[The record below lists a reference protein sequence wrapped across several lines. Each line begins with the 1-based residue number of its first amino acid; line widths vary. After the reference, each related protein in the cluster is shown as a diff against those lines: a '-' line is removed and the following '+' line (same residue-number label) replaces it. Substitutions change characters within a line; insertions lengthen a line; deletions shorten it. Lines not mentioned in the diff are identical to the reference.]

1 MNSLGLQEKIK
12 FVREHSGDLA
22 LRHLSKELD
31 ELEGKLATN
40 QFNLVITGLF
50 KRGKSSVINA
60 LIGQQMAPVGVTPV
74 TAAITLFEHAE
85 STRCEVVFNDNQ
97 TAPIAL
103 NEISQYV
110 SEEENPGNAKQV
122 SLIKVY
128 TNHSELLKTCSI
140 VDTPGLGSVFEHNTE
155 TTYHYI
161 SRIDAAIFVLSTDS
175 PISKTDAEFLT
186 NLKTRVPKIIYVIN
200 KTDLLE
206 KEKLEKLT
214 AFNRK
219 VIAETVEQ
227 EEDTIEIIPISC
239 KLAGLNS
246 EEGNIGMLAD
256 VIKRMIENNKDEI
269 LLQTGSKRLNDIIA
283 EILQLL
289 KIQLEAIKMPLK
301 EIEQKQE
308 SLRRSME
315 LMTETRHEFDILV
328 KGQLDMIVTGKL
340 VKAESMLKDLT
351 SELNK
356 QIDRSLDEL
365 TFKNESLRAASEG
378 LSEACVERL
387 NHIKLITEQQI
398 VEEFNQLITRHQSRS
413 ESFLNEFS
421 RMLAE
426 LFGLS
431 MDSVSSRFNLDVY
444 SSFYFLKYVDG
455 QSIAPKLPSF
465 YRFLPISLK
474 RSKVKSILKFNI
486 ETLIEVN
493 KGRMKSDIFYK
504 TNESFR
510 IFNAEEELQAQR
522 VYSRIH
528 DLLEETIALKLKD
541 DQSTELVI
549 GEIDRR
555 IALMKNTLAN

>member
-1 MNSLGLQEKIK
+1 MNSLSLQEKIK
-12 FVREHSGDLA
+12 FVRENSGDLA

-31 ELEGKLATN
+31 ELEGKLAAS

-60 LIGQQMAPVGVTPV
+60 LIGQQLAPVGVTPV
-74 TAAITLFEHAE
+74 TAVITLFEHAE
-85 STRCEVVFNDNQ
+85 STRCEVVFYDNR
-97 TAPIAL
+97 TTLVAL

-110 SEEENPGNAKQV
+110 SEEENPGNAKKV

-128 TNHSELLKTCSI
+128 TNHSELLKKCSI

-155 TTYHYI
+155 TTYQYI

-175 PISKTDAEFLT
+175 PVSKTDAEFLA
-186 NLKTRVPKIIYVIN
+186 NLKARVPKIIYVIN

-219 VIAETVEQ
+219 VIAEIVGQ
-227 EEDTIEIIPISC
+227 AEDSIEIIPISC
-239 KLAGLNS
+239 KLAGLNN
-246 EEGNIGMLAD
+246 EEGKIGMLAD
-256 VIKRMIENNKDEI
+256 VIKRMIENNKGEI
-269 LLQTGSKRLNDIIA
+269 LLQTGSKRLNDIIV
-283 EILQLL
+283 EIIQLL
-289 KIQLEAIKMPLK
+289 KIQLDAIKMPLK

-315 LMTETRHEFDILV
+315 LMNETRHEFDILV
-328 KGQLDMIVTGKL
+328 KGQLDMIVSGKL
-340 VKAESMLKDLT
+340 VKAESILKDLT

-356 QIDRSLDEL
+356 QIDHALEEL
-365 TFKNESLRAASEG
+365 TFNNEGLRAASEG

-387 NHIKLITEQQI
+387 NHIKQITEQQI

-413 ESFLNEFS
+413 ETFLHEFS
-421 RMLAE
+421 KMLAE

-465 YRFLPISLK
+465 YRFLPKSLK
-474 RSKVKSILKFNI
+474 MSKAKSILKFNI

-510 IFNAEEELQAQR
+510 IFKAEEELQAER
-522 VYSRIH
+522 VYSRIR
-528 DLLEETIALKLKD
+528 DLLEETIALKQKG
-541 DQSTELVI
+541 DQTTEPMI

-555 IALMKNTLAN
+555 IALLKNTIAN

>member
-1 MNSLGLQEKIK
+1 MNSLSLQEKIK
-12 FVREHSGDLA
+12 FVRENCGELA

-31 ELEGKLATN
+31 ELEGKVAAS

-60 LIGQQMAPVGVTPV
+60 LIGQQLAPVGVTPV

-85 STRCEVVFNDNQ
+85 STRCEVVFSDNR
-97 TAPIAL
+97 TTLIAL

-110 SEEENPGNAKQV
+110 AEEENPGNAKQV

-128 TNHSELLKTCSI
+128 TNHSELLKKCSI

-175 PISKTDAEFLT
+175 PISKTDAEFLK
-186 NLKTRVPKIIYVIN
+186 NLKARVPKILYVIN

-219 VIAETVEQ
+219 VIAEIVGQ
-227 EEDTIEIIPISC
+227 DEETIEIIPISC
-239 KLAGLNS
+239 KLAGLNN
-246 EEGNIGMLAD
+246 EEGNIGLLVD
-256 VIKRMIENNKDEI
+256 VIKVMIEKNKDEI
-269 LLQTGSKRLNDIIA
+269 LLQTGSKRLNDIIL
-283 EILQLL
+283 EILQML
-289 KIQLEAIKMPLK
+289 KIQLDAIKMPVK

-308 SLRRSME
+308 SIRRSIE
-315 LMTETRHEFDILV
+315 LMYVTRHEFDILV

-340 VKAESMLKDLT
+340 DKAENMLKDLT
-351 SELNK
+351 CELNQ
-356 QIDRSLDEL
+356 QIDHAIDEL
-365 TFKNESLRAASEG
+365 ALSNEGLRAASEG

-398 VEEFNQLITRHQSRS
+398 VEEFNQLITRHLSRS
-413 ESFLNEFS
+413 ETFLHEFS
-421 RMLAE
+421 IMLTE

-431 MDSVSSRFNLDVY
+431 MNSVSSRFNLDVY
-444 SSFYFLKYVDG
+444 SSFYFLKCVDG

-465 YRFLPISLK
+465 YRFLPSSLM
-474 RSKVKSILKFNI
+474 RSKAKSILKFNI
-486 ETLIEVN
+486 ETLIEVD

-510 IFNAEEELQAQR
+510 IFKAEEELLAQR
-522 VYSRIH
+522 VYSPIR
-528 DLLEETIALKLKD
+528 DLLEETIALKLKG

-549 GEIDRR
+549 GEIDRK
-555 IALMKNTLAN
+555 ITLLKNTLAN